1 MDTCTRSKVGQTK
14 PKVTVKKE
22 NISEG
27 LLSAMKSV
35 LQSRKELCSITDCLK
50 SGNKEDFIEV
60 SFHGLS
66 TEHGIRNIQGVTALY
81 VDVPELIQSPHLCN
95 LNENEVILMN
105 SGKENAKPSTAQVTQ
120 NVFSGSLCMMTSAPF
135 SLFKSDYLYVLLSKY
150 SAGVMYAIDQ
160 DCLRMNK
167 KEDHREDDDTNHSV
181 SSIEDDFVTA
191 FEHLDEEDPINTTD
205 SRGIQWGPSTNQRDA
220 ASQTQSPHCL
230 DISGTKIIF
239 SSVRRRSSIKST
251 VLMSY
256 LGHQD
261 YSSLAK
267 NTGNASSD
275 TWKHANCQDKNMFSP
290 SPTES
295 SESECSSP
303 SPIIFL
309 DEEGYQK
316 SLRAKLS
323 LPKIP
328 VGKDGVE
335 DSDSELSEFF
345 DSFDRFDELD
355 PYLEDNL
362 QVNKKPILDSPPK
375 KRKNAKVSVSTVCM
389 NPQKFKFD
397 RPTLS
402 ASIKKPTPRK
412 AESPFSSIVDVPES
426 PRMAKTG
433 SEDNGCLF
441 SPIRSSAFSPPGIA
455 IGSDSSLQPGS
466 QNEAASCK
474 EDSYLAFSN
483 YANRVCADMFDS
495 VLKTKP
501 SSELLKK
508 EPEKVT
514 KFKRKSN
521 KESERKIRTK
531 HKSIK
536 GGIQKFAADL
546 VEKSFGSAFKDL
558 QRGVSSCTS
567 ALCHLAARLT
577 SYVFQMAFYEIG
589 RRQAFSIKKRAIN
602 GLANLMV
609 SEVMTSALQEL
620 RYIKKQMVTN
630 AVTRFAAD
638 LAEELVFEG
647 IMEVCQFSHPPT
659 PNVSSDT
666 QYFDYEDVVVSS
678 YANDLSESVIQE
690 AFIELSQVNV
700 TFTTEAAI
708 SVSMDNL
715 KCVSSE
721 GINQSTQS
729 SSSYLGPSVPNFAS
743 PAPHESK
750 KDFTVHYALLFT
762 SGLMSSVPVPVAAKV
777 LSQHSVSNGHKDLST
792 NNMCIN
798 NADNYNFS
806 RKDFDELPFDEATLS
821 STKSCINNS
830 RQEQRYVDFVKEEV
844 DGVKPFSVTMVDMIV
859 NEAYDVI
866 KSSRAVEDY
875 AEMMTKRIIEI
886 PPKHLSLGGVSSPH
900 QFADEL
906 ANCACRHLSGK
917 NAQSLS
923 NRWGASKSNQDISAN
938 LVGYHTNSCA
948 QVEHAS
954 LNPCF
959 TAKPSTRDSKSG
971 SANEPATIALLGNSN
986 NGKASLGGLT
996 ARRNVE
1002 NNEAT
1007 DPSLFGLQ
1015 SCLPHINSFSSVM
1028 CNCGEDFFMGN
1039 RSSYKGSNVTLLPGT
1054 PPSTPLM
1061 SYDISPERS
1070 MRKLS
1075 KKLKGQLAKEF
1086 YPATPPST
1094 PHLSAYEHNSM
1105 KKDDFMLRLM
1115 RSLSEEVES
1124 SSSDESFEE
1133 YEVSTE
1139 TCRYAEY
1146 LSSNIISIATDMA
1159 AYSLAE
1165 DSVQGPPMKN
1175 RSQLSLL
1182 SDKWG
1187 YPAYMRNIT
1196 EDLLETLCSY
1206 ANCVAGEVISDAKE
1220 VLGSRKNS
1228 ACDLEYSSSQKSDK
1242 DCRPKER
1249 SHYSTS
1255 FKSSDAATLP
1265 LPHHYGGTGLTSKFP
1280 SCESVTEEYADHLIR
1295 VLKMEGGSSELI
1307 LDQYAGRLA
1316 YRAIKSG
1323 LQQASKTVK
1332 SKCNRKIMPRM
1343 KPESSSKDIFRLLG
1357 RTRHVGKD
1365 SRRQNNFILPSFTE
1379 NSAHKTEFNRL
1390 VHFAESLANTIT
1402 CDVKKRLKMSAT
1414 SLPKSLTDSCL
1425 YTKSKNDYVNGEIVK
1440 TSFPKAPLLFSCKQ
1454 KLYHS
1459 TGSLNDNGYSESF
1472 VQAIEQYACK
1482 VVDSTLEFSLER
1494 ARFQAMENR
1503 RKTDKDS
1510 NATKLVHSYGT
1521 ACRLCSAKEQQ
1532 GIPLSSCHFLL
1543 GHDVSR
1549 KIKQSAKPKQN
1560 TGQKSR
1566 LFHLNIPKIQI
1577 DLDKRAMFADK
1588 IVSAAIEKAE
1598 RELSSTSLAGD
1609 SGIGHDGVSFAESL
1623 TTEILMS
1630 AMKNIGH
1637 VVNIS
1642 SVGKDGFQSA
1652 DSVTSQ
1658 QTSASVGDDSTGS
1671 WSNLSFEDEHQDENS
1686 SFLHL
1691 SDSNGNSS
1699 SWSSLGLEGDM
1710 CEENVSF
1717 PPSDSDGAEEKDEEP
1732 KVTTEVVEKQCKILL
1747 IRNLDMGPNTVES
1760 QLRTILQWI
1769 AASECDILEL
1779 CFPENAIKDL
1789 LLLYRRIQEK
1799 GWKTSDLLQAV
1810 LQYCESSE
1818 MSSNLPSPLFSWL
1831 LEKV

>member
-1 MDTCTRSKVGQTK
+1 MDTCTRSQSGQVK
-14 PKVTVKKE
+14 PKISVKKE
-22 NISEG
+22 NMCEG
-27 LLSAMKSV
+27 LLSSMKSV
-35 LQSRKELCSITDCLK
+35 LQSRKELCSITDYLK
-50 SGNKEDFIEV
+50 SGKKEDFIKIT
-60 SFHGLS
+60 FLGLS
-66 TEHGIRNIQGVTALY
+66 RESGTKNIQGVTALY

-95 LNENEVILMN
+95 LNENEVILIKD
-105 SGKENAKPSTAQVTQ
+105 GKEVAKSNATQ
-120 NVFSGSLCMMTSAPF
+120 NFFSGSICMMTSAPL
-135 SLFKSDYLYVLLSKY
+135 SPFKTDHLLVLLSKY
-150 SAGVMYAIDQ
+150 SAGVRYAIEQ
-160 DCLRMNK
+160 DCLSKINK
-167 KEDHREDDDTNHSV
+167 KADHHEDDDTNHSV

-191 FEHLDEEDPINTTD
+191 FEHLDEEDPVNTND
-205 SRGIQWGPSTNQRDA
+205 SQDMHWGSSANQRDA
-220 ASQTQSPHCL
+220 ASQTQPSHCL

-251 VLMSY
+251 VLVNCV
-256 LGHQD
+256 GHQD
-261 YSSLAK
+261 ISALPKYG
-267 NTGNASSD
+267 GNITNSD
-275 TWKHANCQDKNMFSP
+275 TWKHGNGLDKNKFSP
-290 SPTES
+290 SPEDT

-316 SLRAKLS
+316 SLKAKLS

-335 DSDSELSEFF
+335 DSDSEISEFF

-355 PYLEDNL
+355 PSLEDNY
-362 QVNKKPILDSPPK
+362 QGIRKPVLESPPK
-375 KRKNAKVSVSTVCM
+375 KRKSAKVSVSTVCM

-402 ASIKKPTPRK
+402 ASIRKPTPRK
-412 AESPFSSIVDVPES
+412 AESPFSSVVDVPES
-426 PRMAKTG
+426 PRPAKTYV
-433 SEDNGCLF
+433 EDNGSLF
-441 SPIRSSAFSPPGIA
+441 SPIRSSAFSPPGVA
-455 IGSDSSLQPGS
+455 IGLDCSFQAAS
-466 QNEAASCK
+466 QNKAVSCK
-474 EDSYLAFSN
+474 GDSYVAFSN

-501 SSELLKK
+501 SSEFVKK
-508 EPEKVT
+508 EPEKVI
-514 KFKRKSN
+514 KLKRKSNN
-521 KESERKIRTK
+521 KESERKMKTK

-536 GGIQKFAADL
+536 GGIQKYAADL
-546 VEKSFGSAFKDL
+546 VEKSFGNAFKDL
-558 QRGVSSCTS
+558 QRGVTSCTS

-602 GLANLMV
+602 SLANLMV

-666 QYFDYEDVVVSS
+666 QSFDYEDVVVSS
-678 YANDLSESVIQE
+678 YAKDLSESVIQE

-715 KCVSSE
+715 KYVGSE
-721 GINQSTQS
+721 GKNQSTQS
-729 SSSYLGPSVPNFAS
+729 SSSFLTPVHNFAP
-743 PAPHESK
+743 PAPHGSK
-750 KDFTVHYALLFT
+750 KDCSVHYALLFT
-762 SGLMSSVPVPVAAKV
+762 SGLMSSVPVPVAARV
-777 LSQHSVSNGHKDLST
+777 LSQHSVSSDHTDMST

-798 NADNYNFS
+798 NVDNCFS
-806 RKDFDELPFDEATLS
+806 RKDINELPCDKVILS
-821 STKSCINNS
+821 SSKNCVSNR
-830 RQEQRYVDFVKEEV
+830 RQEQRYVDFIKEEA
-844 DGVKPFSVTMVDMIV
+844 DGVKTLAVTMVDMIV

-866 KSSRAVEDY
+866 KSARTVEDY
-875 AEMMTKRIIEI
+875 AEMTNRNIDI
-886 PPKHLSLGGVSSPH
+886 PPQDLSLEGASS
-900 QFADEL
+900 QLQSTDEL
-906 ANCACRHLSGK
+906 AKGACRHPSGK

-923 NRWGASKSNQDISAN
+923 SRWDASKSNLDISVS
-938 LVGYHTNSCA
+938 LVGHHTNSYA
-948 QVEHAS
+948 HIESAS
-954 LNPCF
+954 LNQCF
-959 TAKPSTRDSKSG
+959 PTRPSSRDSNSGFTSKPSSYTFV
-971 SANEPATIALLGNSN
+971 GNPN
-986 NGKASLGGLT
+986 NGNNKASLGG
-996 ARRNVE
+996 
-1002 NNEAT
+1002 AT
-1007 DPSLFGLQ
+1007 VRSGIESNDAIDPPFFGLP
-1015 SCLPHINSFSSVM
+1015 SCLPHFNSFSSVM
-1028 CNCGEDFFMGN
+1028 CSCGDKFLMEDKSFH
-1039 RSSYKGSNVTLLPGT
+1039 KGSNVTFLPGT
-1054 PPSTPLM
+1054 PPSTPLT
-1061 SYDISPERS
+1061 SYDVSPERS
-1070 MRKLS
+1070 MRKLN
-1075 KKLKGQLAKEF
+1075 KRLKGQLAKEF

-1094 PHLSAYEHNSM
+1094 PHLSVYEQNSM
-1105 KKDDFMLRLM
+1105 KKDDFMLKLM

-1124 SSSDESFEE
+1124 SSSDESSEE
-1133 YEVSTE
+1133 LEVSEE
-1139 TCRYAEY
+1139 TFRYAEY
-1146 LSSNIISIATDMA
+1146 LSSNIISMATNMA
-1159 AYSLAE
+1159 AYSLVDE
-1165 DSVQGPPMKN
+1165 SDQGPTMRN
-1175 RSQLSLL
+1175 RSQLSVL

-1187 YPAYMRNIT
+1187 YPAYMRNVT

-1206 ANCVAGEVISDAKE
+1206 ANCVAGEVINDAKE
-1220 VLGSRKNS
+1220 VLSSRKNS
-1228 ACDLEYSSSQKSDK
+1228 ACDLEYSSSQKKDK

-1249 SHYSTS
+1249 NHNYARFTS
-1255 FKSSDAATLP
+1255 FDAATLP
-1265 LPHHYGGTGLTSKFP
+1265 LPHYYGGAGLTSKYP

-1307 LDQYAGRLA
+1307 LDQYASRLV
-1316 YRAIKSG
+1316 YGAIKSG
-1323 LQQASKTVK
+1323 LQQASKTTK
-1332 SKCNRKIMPRM
+1332 LKCNKKIMPRM
-1343 KPESSSKDIFRLLG
+1343 RPDANSNKDIFRLLG
-1357 RTRHVGKD
+1357 RTHHAGKENQ
-1365 SRRQNNFILPSFTE
+1365 RQNSSILPSFTE
-1379 NSAHKTEFNRL
+1379 DSVHKTEFNRL
-1390 VHFAESLANTIT
+1390 IHFAESLANTIT
-1402 CDVKKRLKMSAT
+1402 CDVKKRLTFSAA

-1440 TSFPKAPLLFSCKQ
+1440 TSYPKAPLLFSHKQ

-1472 VQAIEQYACK
+1472 VHAIEQYACK

-1494 ARFQAMENR
+1494 ARLQALENR

-1510 NATKLVHSYGT
+1510 NAAKLVHSYGT
-1521 ACRLCSAKEQQ
+1521 ACRLCSAKELQ
-1532 GIPLSSCHFLL
+1532 GNPLSSCHFLI
-1543 GHDVSR
+1543 GHDISR
-1549 KIKQSAKPKQN
+1549 KIKQCAKSKQN

-1642 SVGKDGFQSA
+1642 SNGKDGFQSE
-1652 DSVTSQ
+1652 DSLASQ
-1658 QTSASVGDDSTGS
+1658 QTSVSIGDDSTGS
-1671 WSNLSFEDEHQDENS
+1671 WSNLSFEDEHQDESS

-1691 SDSNGNSS
+1691 
-1699 SWSSLGLEGDM
+1699 
-1710 CEENVSF
+1710 
-1717 PPSDSDGAEEKDEEP
+1717 SDSDGAEEKDEDP
-1732 KVTTEVVEKQCKILL
+1732 KETTEVVEQPRKILL
-1747 IRNLDMGPNTVES
+1747 IKNLDIGPSTAES

-1769 AASECDILEL
+1769 AASECDISEL
-1779 CFPENAIKDL
+1779 YFPENALKDL
-1789 LLLYRRIQEK
+1789 LLLFRRIREK
-1799 GWKTSDLLQAV
+1799 GWTTGDLLQAT

-1818 MSSNLPSPLFSWL
+1818 TSLNVSYPLFSWL

>member
-1 MDTCTRSKVGQTK
+1 M
-14 PKVTVKKE
+14 
-22 NISEG
+22 
-27 LLSAMKSV
+27 
-35 LQSRKELCSITDCLK
+35 
-50 SGNKEDFIEV
+50 
-60 SFHGLS
+60 
-66 TEHGIRNIQGVTALY
+66 
-81 VDVPELIQSPHLCN
+81 
-95 LNENEVILMN
+95 
-105 SGKENAKPSTAQVTQ
+105 
-120 NVFSGSLCMMTSAPF
+120 
-135 SLFKSDYLYVLLSKY
+135 
-150 SAGVMYAIDQ
+150 
-160 DCLRMNK
+160 
-167 KEDHREDDDTNHSV
+167 
-181 SSIEDDFVTA
+181 
-191 FEHLDEEDPINTTD
+191 
-205 SRGIQWGPSTNQRDA
+205 QWGSATNQRDA
-220 ASQTQSPHCL
+220 ASQTQPPNCL
-230 DISGTKIIF
+230 DISGAKIIF
-239 SSVRRRSSIKST
+239 GSVRRRSSIKST

-261 YSSLAK
+261 ISSLAK
-267 NTGNASSD
+267 SAGTTSCDA
-275 TWKHANCQDKNMFSP
+275 WKPENGQDKNTFSP
-290 SPTES
+290 SSPETS
-295 SESECSSP
+295 DSECSSP

-328 VGKDGVE
+328 VAKDDVE

-355 PYLEDNL
+355 PSLEDNF
-362 QVNKKPILDSPPK
+362 QINKKPVLASPPK

-397 RPTLS
+397 RPTMS

-412 AESPFSSIVDVPES
+412 AESPFNSIVDVPES
-426 PRMAKTG
+426 PRPAKTCA
-433 SEDNGCLF
+433 EDNGSLF
-441 SPIRSSAFSPPGIA
+441 SPIRSSAFSPPGIG
-455 IGSDSSLQPGS
+455 IGSESSLQPASKNG
-466 QNEAASCK
+466 AVSCK
-474 EDSYLAFSN
+474 DDSYVAFSN

-495 VLKTKP
+495 VLNSKP
-501 SSELLKK
+501 SSKQLVKK
-508 EPEKVT
+508 EPEKVIRL
-514 KFKRKSN
+514 KRKSN
-521 KESERKIRTK
+521 SKEPERKMKTK
-531 HKSIK
+531 HKSVK

-666 QYFDYEDVVVSS
+666 QYFDYENVIVSS
-678 YANDLSESVIQE
+678 YAKDLSETVIQE

-715 KCVSSE
+715 KYVGSE

-729 SSSYLGPSVPNFAS
+729 SSSFPGPSVP
-743 PAPHESK
+743 HEPK
-750 KDFTVHYALLFT
+750 RDFTVHYALLFT

-777 LSQHSVSNGHKDLST
+777 LSQHSISNDHTDLST

-798 NADNYNFS
+798 NADHYHFS
-806 RKDFDELPFDEATLS
+806 RKDFDELPSDKAFLS
-821 STKSCINNS
+821 SSTCCVNGSQ
-830 RQEQRYVDFVKEEV
+830 QEQRYVDFIKEES

-866 KSSRAVEDY
+866 KSTTTVEDY

-886 PPKHLSLGGVSSPH
+886 PPQHLSLGGGSSQH
-900 QFADEL
+900 QFSDEL
-906 ANCACRHLSGK
+906 AKGACRYPSGK

-923 NRWGASKSNQDISAN
+923 NSWDSSKFNRDISVN
-938 LVGYHTNSCA
+938 LVGYHTNSCV

-959 TAKPSTRDSKSG
+959 TAKSSTSDIKSG
-971 SANEPATIALLGNSN
+971 SASKHALNTFLSNSN
-986 NGKASLGGLT
+986 NANNNTGLKGLV
-996 ARRNVE
+996 ARENVE
-1002 NNEAT
+1002 SKAT
-1007 DPSLFGLQ
+1007 DSPLFGLQ
-1015 SCLPHINSFSSVM
+1015 SCFPHINSFSSVM
-1028 CNCGEDFFMGN
+1028 CSCGDDFFMEDRN
-1039 RSSYKGSNVTLLPGT
+1039 TPKGSSVTLLPGT

-1061 SYDISPERS
+1061 SYEISPERS

-1075 KKLKGQLAKEF
+1075 KRLKGQLAKEF

-1094 PHLSAYEHNSM
+1094 PHLSAHENNNM
-1105 KKDDFMLRLM
+1105 KKDDFMLKLM

-1124 SSSDESFEE
+1124 SSSDESLEE
-1133 YEVSTE
+1133 IEVSEE

-1146 LSSNIISIATDMA
+1146 LSSNIISVATDVA
-1159 AYSLAE
+1159 AYSLVDE
-1165 DSVQGPPMKN
+1165 SVQGPPLKN
-1175 RSQLSLL
+1175 KSQLSLL

-1196 EDLLETLCSY
+1196 EELLETLCSY

-1220 VLGSRKNS
+1220 VLSSRKNS
-1228 ACDLEYSSSQKSDK
+1228 ACDLEFSSSQKSDK

-1249 SHYSTS
+1249 SHHYTS

-1265 LPHHYGGTGLTSKFP
+1265 LPHHFGGGGLTSKYP

-1295 VLKMEGGSSELI
+1295 VLKMEGGSNELI
-1307 LDQYAGRLA
+1307 LDQYASRLA

-1323 LQQASKTVK
+1323 LQQASKTIK
-1332 SKCNRKIMPRM
+1332 LKCNRKVMPRI
-1343 KPESSSKDIFRLLG
+1343 KPEASSNKDIFRLLG
-1357 RTRHVGKD
+1357 RTHHAGKD
-1365 SRRQNNFILPSFTE
+1365 SRRQSNVLFPSFTE
-1379 NSAHKTEFNRL
+1379 DPAHKAEFNRL
-1390 VHFAESLANTIT
+1390 IHFAESLANTIT
-1402 CDVKKRLKMSAT
+1402 CDVKKRLKVSTT

-1440 TSFPKAPLLFSCKQ
+1440 NSFPKTPLLFSHKQ

-1459 TGSLNDNGYSESF
+1459 TGSLNDNGYSENF
-1472 VQAIEQYACK
+1472 IQAIEQYACK

-1494 ARFQAMENR
+1494 ARLQAMENR
-1503 RKTDKDS
+1503 RRADKDS
-1510 NATKLVHSYGT
+1510 NAAKLVHSYGT

-1532 GIPLSSCHFLL
+1532 GNPLSSCHFLL

-1549 KIKQSAKPKQN
+1549 KIKQCAKSKQS

-1598 RELSSTSLAGD
+1598 RELSNTSLAGD
-1609 SGIGHDGVSFAESL
+1609 SGIGHDGVGFAESL

-1637 VVNIS
+1637 VVN
-1642 SVGKDGFQSA
+1642 
-1652 DSVTSQ
+1652 
-1658 QTSASVGDDSTGS
+1658 
-1671 WSNLSFEDEHQDENS
+1671 
-1686 SFLHL
+1686 
-1691 SDSNGNSS
+1691 
-1699 SWSSLGLEGDM
+1699 
-1710 CEENVSF
+1710 
-1717 PPSDSDGAEEKDEEP
+1717 
-1732 KVTTEVVEKQCKILL
+1732 
-1747 IRNLDMGPNTVES
+1747 
-1760 QLRTILQWI
+1760 LR
-1769 AASECDILEL
+1769 
-1779 CFPENAIKDL
+1779 
-1789 LLLYRRIQEK
+1789 
-1799 GWKTSDLLQAV
+1799 
-1810 LQYCESSE
+1810 
-1818 MSSNLPSPLFSWL
+1818 
-1831 LEKV
+1831 

>member
-1 MDTCTRSKVGQTK
+1 MDTCTRSQGGQMK
-14 PKVTVKKE
+14 PKISVKKE
-22 NISEG
+22 NINEG
-27 LLSAMKSV
+27 MLSSMKSV

-50 SGNKEDFIEV
+50 NGNKEDFIE
-60 SFHGLS
+60 
-66 TEHGIRNIQGVTALY
+66 GVTALY

-95 LNENEVILMN
+95 LNDNEVILMKD
-105 SGKENAKPSTAQVTQ
+105 GKEAAKSSATQ
-120 NVFSGSLCMMTSAPF
+120 NFFSGSVCMMTMAPF
-135 SLFKSDYLYVLLSKY
+135 SFFKSDYLYVLLSKY
-150 SAGVMYAIDQ
+150 SAGVRNAVDQ
-160 DCLRMNK
+160 DCLKMNK
-167 KEDHREDDDTNHSV
+167 TDHHEDDDTNHSV

-205 SRGIQWGPSTNQRDA
+205 SQGLHWGSSKNQRDA
-220 ASQTQSPHCL
+220 ASQTQPPNCL
-230 DISGTKIIF
+230 DLSGAKIIF
-239 SSVRRRSSIKST
+239 GSVRRRSSIKST

-261 YSSLAK
+261 ISSLAESAGS
-267 NTGNASSD
+267 TSCDA
-275 TWKHANCQDKNMFSP
+275 WKHGNGQDKNKFSP
-290 SPTES
+290 SSAES
-295 SESECSSP
+295 SDSECSSP

-355 PYLEDNL
+355 PSLEDNF
-362 QVNKKPILDSPPK
+362 QITKKPVLASPPK

-426 PRMAKTG
+426 PRLTKTCA
-433 SEDNGCLF
+433 EDNGSLF
-441 SPIRSSAFSPPGIA
+441 SPVRSSAFSPPGTI
-455 IGSDSSLQPGS
+455 IGSEGSLQPPSKNGTL
-466 QNEAASCK
+466 SCK
-474 EDSYLAFSN
+474 DDSYVAFSN

-495 VLKTKP
+495 VLKSKP
-501 SSELLKK
+501 SSELVKK
-508 EPEKVT
+508 EPEKVIRL
-514 KFKRKSN
+514 KRKSN
-521 KESERKIRTK
+521 GKEPERKMKTK

-620 RYIKKQMVTN
+620 RYIKKQMITN

-666 QYFDYEDVVVSS
+666 QHFDYENVIVSS
-678 YANDLSESVIQE
+678 YAKDLSESVIQE

-715 KCVSSE
+715 KCVSTE

-729 SSSYLGPSVPNFAS
+729 SSSSPGPSVP
-743 PAPHESK
+743 HESK
-750 KDFTVHYALLFT
+750 RDFTVHYALLFT

-777 LSQHSVSNGHKDLST
+777 LSQHSISNDHTDLST

-798 NADNYNFS
+798 NADHYHFS
-806 RKDFDELPFDEATLS
+806 RKDFDEIPPDKTFLS
-821 STKSCINNS
+821 SSTCCVNGSQ
-830 RQEQRYVDFVKEEV
+830 QEQRYVDFIKEEA

-866 KSSRAVEDY
+866 KSARTVDDY

-886 PPKHLSLGGVSSPH
+886 PPQHLSLGGGSSQH
-900 QFADEL
+900 QFADVL
-906 ANCACRHLSGK
+906 AKGACRFPNEK

-923 NRWGASKSNQDISAN
+923 NKWDSSKSNRDITAN
-938 LVGYHTNSCA
+938 LIGYHTNCV
-948 QVEHAS
+948 QLEHAS

-959 TAKPSTRDSKSG
+959 TAKSSARDSKSG
-971 SANEPATIALLGNSN
+971 SASKHALNTFLSNSN
-986 NGKASLGGLT
+986 NGNNNTSLKGLA
-996 ARRNVE
+996 ARESAE
-1002 NNEAT
+1002 NKAT
-1007 DPSLFGLQ
+1007 DPSLFELQ
-1015 SCLPHINSFSSVM
+1015 SCFPHINSFSSVM
-1028 CNCGEDFFMGN
+1028 CSCGDDFFMEDRN
-1039 RSSYKGSNVTLLPGT
+1039 THKGSNVTLLPGT

-1061 SYDISPERS
+1061 SYEISPERS

-1075 KKLKGQLAKEF
+1075 KRLKGQLAKEF

-1094 PHLSAYEHNSM
+1094 PHLSAHENNNM
-1105 KKDDFMLRLM
+1105 KKDDFMLKLM

-1124 SSSDESFEE
+1124 SSSDESLEE
-1133 YEVSTE
+1133 IEVSEE

-1159 AYSLAE
+1159 AYSLVDE
-1165 DSVQGPPMKN
+1165 SVQGPPMKN
-1175 RSQLSLL
+1175 KSQLSLL

-1196 EDLLETLCSY
+1196 EELLETLCSY

-1228 ACDLEYSSSQKSDK
+1228 ACDLDFSSSQKSDK

-1249 SHYSTS
+1249 GHNHTS

-1265 LPHHYGGTGLTSKFP
+1265 LPHHFGGAGLTSKYP

-1295 VLKMEGGSSELI
+1295 VLKMEGESSELI

-1323 LQQASKTVK
+1323 LQQASKTIK
-1332 SKCNRKIMPRM
+1332 LKCNRKIMPRI
-1343 KPESSSKDIFRLLG
+1343 KPEASSNKDIFRLLG
-1357 RTRHVGKD
+1357 RTHHAGKD
-1365 SRRQNNFILPSFTE
+1365 SRRPSTILFPSFTE
-1379 NSAHKTEFNRL
+1379 DPAHKAEFNRL
-1390 VHFAESLANTIT
+1390 IHFAESLANTIT
-1402 CDVKKRLKMSAT
+1402 CDVKKRLKMSST

-1440 TSFPKAPLLFSCKQ
+1440 NSFPKTPLLFSHKQ

-1459 TGSLNDNGYSESF
+1459 TGSLNDNGYSENF
-1472 VQAIEQYACK
+1472 IQAIEQYACK

-1494 ARFQAMENR
+1494 ARLQAMESR
-1503 RKTDKDS
+1503 RKADKDS
-1510 NATKLVHSYGT
+1510 SAAKLVHSYGT

-1532 GIPLSSCHFLL
+1532 GNPLSSCHFLL

-1549 KIKQSAKPKQN
+1549 KIKQCAKSKQN
-1560 TGQKSR
+1560 TAQKSR

-1609 SGIGHDGVSFAESL
+1609 NGIGHDGVGFAESL

-1637 VVNIS
+1637 VVNLSAI
-1642 SVGKDGFQSA
+1642 GKEGFQSV

-1658 QTSASVGDDSTGS
+1658 QTSVSIGDDSTGS
-1671 WSNLSFEDEHQDENS
+1671 WSNLSFEDEHQDESS

-1710 CEENVSF
+1710 CEENLSF
-1717 PPSDSDGAEEKDEEP
+1717 PPSDSDGAEEKDEGP
-1732 KVTTEVVEKQCKILL
+1732 KVTSEVVEQQRKILL
-1747 IRNLDMGPNTVES
+1747 IRNIDMGPNTVES

-1769 AASECDILEL
+1769 AASECDISGL
-1779 CFPENAIKDL
+1779 CFPESATKDL
-1789 LLLYRRIQEK
+1789 ILLYKRIREK
-1799 GWKTSDLLQAV
+1799 GWKTGDLLQAV

-1818 MSSNLPSPLFSWL
+1818 MSSNLPNPLFVWL
-1831 LEKV
+1831 LEKI

>member
-1 MDTCTRSKVGQTK
+1 MDTCTRSQGSQMK
-14 PKVTVKKE
+14 PKVSVKKE

-27 LLSAMKSV
+27 LLSSVKSV

-50 SGNKEDFIEV
+50 SCNKEDFIEIT
-60 SFHGLS
+60 FLGLS
-66 TEHGIRNIQGVTALY
+66 RESGLRNIQGITALY
-81 VDVPELIQSPHLCN
+81 VDVPELLQSPHLCN
-95 LNENEVILMN
+95 LNENEVILMKD
-105 SGKENAKPSTAQVTQ
+105 GKEAAKSSTMQ
-120 NVFSGSLCMMTSAPF
+120 NYFSGSLCMMTSAPL
-135 SLFKSDYLYVLLSKY
+135 SLFKSDYVYVLLSKY
-150 SAGVMYAIDQ
+150 SAGVQYAVDQ
-160 DCLRMNK
+160 GGLNQK
-167 KEDHREDDDTNHSV
+167 ADHHEDDDTNHSV

-191 FEHLDEEDPINTTD
+191 FEHLDEEDPINTND
-205 SRGIQWGPSTNQRDA
+205 LQGLQWGSSTNQRDA
-220 ASQTQSPHCL
+220 ASQTQPSHCL
-230 DISGTKIIF
+230 DITGSKIIF
-239 SSVRRRSSIKST
+239 SSVHRRSSIKST

-261 YSSLAK
+261 LPLLPKNVGNTSCDAWKHGNCQGK
-267 NTGNASSD
+267 NTI
-275 TWKHANCQDKNMFSP
+275 SP
-290 SPTES
+290 SSAETS
-295 SESECSSP
+295 DSECSSP

-328 VGKDGVE
+328 VGKEGVE
-335 DSDSELSEFF
+335 DSDSEISEFF

-355 PYLEDNL
+355 PCLEDND
-362 QVNKKPILDSPPK
+362 NKPILGSPPK
-375 KRKNAKVSVSTVCM
+375 KRKHAKVSVSTVCM

-412 AESPFSSIVDVPES
+412 AESPFSSIMNVPES
-426 PRMAKTG
+426 PRPAKTCA
-433 SEDNGCLF
+433 EDNGSLF
-441 SPIRSSAFSPPGIA
+441 SPIRSSAFSPPGSA
-455 IGSDSSLQPGS
+455 IGSEGSFQPAS

-474 EDSYLAFSN
+474 GKSYVAFSN

-495 VLKTKP
+495 VLKPKP
-501 SSELLKK
+501 SSELAKK
-508 EPEKVT
+508 EPERFIKL
-514 KFKRKSN
+514 KRKSNN
-521 KESERKIRTK
+521 KESERRMKTK

-589 RRQAFSIKKRAIN
+589 RRQAFSIKKQAIN

-666 QYFDYEDVVVSS
+666 QAFDYEDVVVSS
-678 YANDLSESVIQE
+678 YAKDLSESVIQE

-715 KCVSSE
+715 KYVGSE
-721 GINQSTQS
+721 GLHQSTPS
-729 SSSYLGPSVPNFAS
+729 SSSSLCVHNLAS
-743 PAPHESK
+743 PAPNEPK
-750 KDFTVHYALLFT
+750 RDFTVHYALLFT

-777 LSQHSVSNGHKDLST
+777 LSQHSISTDHTDLST
-792 NNMCIN
+792 NNMCMN
-798 NADNYNFS
+798 NADNHNFS
-806 RKDFDELPFDEATLS
+806 RKDFDGLPSDKAIFSAFT
-821 STKSCINNS
+821 SCVNGS
-830 RQEQRYVDFVKEEV
+830 QQEQRYVDFIKEDA

-866 KSSRAVEDY
+866 KSAKTVEDY
-875 AEMMTKRIIEI
+875 ADMMTKRIIEI
-886 PPKHLSLGGVSSPH
+886 PPQHRSLEGGAPQQ
-900 QFADEL
+900 QFANDL
-906 ANCACRHLSGK
+906 AKGASWHPSGK

-923 NRWGASKSNQDISAN
+923 NRWDASKCNCDISVN
-938 LVGYHTNSCA
+938 FLGYHT
-948 QVEHAS
+948 QVEHTS

-959 TAKPSTRDSKSG
+959 TAKSSAKDRKSG
-971 SANEPATIALLGNSN
+971 SANKHASLTLLGNSN
-986 NGKASLGGLT
+986 NANNKASLGGLT
-996 ARRNVE
+996 ARLSVDNSEV
-1002 NNEAT
+1002 T
-1007 DPSLFGLQ
+1007 DPPLFGLQ
-1015 SCLPHINSFSSVM
+1015 SCFPHINSFSSVL
-1028 CNCGEDFFMGN
+1028 CTCGDDFFMEDRN
-1039 RSSYKGSNVTLLPGT
+1039 SHNGSNVTLLPGT

-1061 SYDISPERS
+1061 SYDMSPVKS

-1075 KKLKGQLAKEF
+1075 KRLKGQLAKEF
-1086 YPATPPST
+1086 YPSTPPST
-1094 PHLSAYEHNSM
+1094 PHLSAYEQNNM
-1105 KKDDFMLRLM
+1105 KKDDFMLKLM

-1124 SSSDESFEE
+1124 SSSDESSEE
-1133 YEVSTE
+1133 FEVSEE
-1139 TCRYAEY
+1139 TCQYAEY

-1159 AYSLAE
+1159 ASSLVDE
-1165 DSVQGPPMKN
+1165 SVQAPPMRN
-1175 RSQLSLL
+1175 RSQLSIL

-1228 ACDLEYSSSQKSDK
+1228 ACDLEYSNSRKSDK

-1249 SHYSTS
+1249 GHNYTS
-1255 FKSSDAATLP
+1255 FKSSDATTLP
-1265 LPHHYGGTGLTSKFP
+1265 LPHYGGGGLTSKYP

-1307 LDQYAGRLA
+1307 MDQYASRLV
-1316 YRAIKSG
+1316 YRAMKSG

-1332 SKCNRKIMPRM
+1332 LKCNRKIMPRM
-1343 KPESSSKDIFRLLG
+1343 KPEASSNKDLFRLLG
-1357 RTRHVGKD
+1357 RTHHAGKD
-1365 SRRQNNFILPSFTE
+1365 RRQSNVILPSFTDD
-1379 NSAHKTEFNRL
+1379 SAHKTEFNRL
-1390 VHFAESLANTIT
+1390 IHFAESLANTIT
-1402 CDVKKRLKMSAT
+1402 CDVKKRLKLSAA

-1425 YTKSKNDYVNGEIVK
+1425 YTKSRNDYVSGEIVK
-1440 TSFPKAPLLFSCKQ
+1440 TSFPKTPLLFSHKQ

-1472 VQAIEQYACK
+1472 IQAIEQYACK

-1494 ARFQAMENR
+1494 ARLQAMENR

-1510 NATKLVHSYGT
+1510 NAAKLVHSYGT

-1532 GIPLSSCHFLL
+1532 GNPLSSCHFLL

-1549 KIKQSAKPKQN
+1549 KIKQCAKSKQN
-1560 TGQKSR
+1560 SGQKSR

-1598 RELSSTSLAGD
+1598 RELSNTSLAGD

-1630 AMKNIGH
+1630 AMKNIGQ

-1642 SVGKDGFQSA
+1642 SIGKDGFQSV

-1658 QTSASVGDDSTGS
+1658 QTSVSVGDDSTGS
-1671 WSNLSFEDEHQDENS
+1671 WSNLSFEDEHQDESS

-1717 PPSDSDGAEEKDEEP
+1717 PPSDSDGAEEKDEDL
-1732 KVTTEVVEKQCKILL
+1732 KVTTEVGGQQRKSLL
-1747 IRNLDMGPNTVES
+1747 IRNLDLGPSTVES
-1760 QLRTILQWI
+1760 QMRTILQWI
-1769 AASECDILEL
+1769 AASECDISEL
-1779 CFPENAIKDL
+1779 YFPENAIKDHL
-1789 LLLYRRIQEK
+1789 LLFRRIREK
-1799 GWKTSDLLQAV
+1799 GWKTGDLLQAV

-1818 MSSNLPSPLFSWL
+1818 TSLHLPNPLFGWL

>member
-1 MDTCTRSKVGQTK
+1 MDTCTRSQVGQMK

-50 SGNKEDFIEV
+50 SGNKEDFIEIT
-60 SFHGLS
+60 FLGLS

-95 LNENEVILMN
+95 LNENEVIFMN
-105 SGKENAKPSTAQVTQ
+105 NGKVNAKPSTAQVTQ
-120 NVFSGSLCMMTSAPF
+120 NAFSGSLCMMTSAPF
-135 SLFKSDYLYVLLSKY
+135 SLFKRDYLYVLLSKF
-150 SAGVMYAIDQ
+150 SAGVLYAIDQ

-167 KEDHREDDDTNHSV
+167 KEDHHEDDDTNHSV

-205 SRGIQWGPSTNQRDA
+205 RQGMQWGPSTNQRDA

-256 LGHQD
+256 LEHQD

-267 NTGNASSD
+267 NTGNASCD

-295 SESECSSP
+295 YESDCSSP

-362 QVNKKPILDSPPK
+362 QVNKKPYLDSPPK

-426 PRMAKTG
+426 PRLTKTG
-433 SEDNGCLF
+433 SEDNGSLF

-455 IGSDSSLQPGS
+455 IGSDGPLQPGS
-466 QNEAASCK
+466 QSETASSK
-474 EDSYLAFSN
+474 ADSYVAFNN

-567 ALCHLAARLT
+567 ALCHLASRLT

-647 IMEVCQFSHPPT
+647 IMEVCQFSHPAT
-659 PNVSSDT
+659 PNVSADT

-678 YANDLSESVIQE
+678 YAKDLSESVIQE

-729 SSSYLGPSVPNFAS
+729 SSSYLGPSNLAS

-750 KDFTVHYALLFT
+750 RDFTVHYALLFT

-806 RKDFDELPFDEATLS
+806 RKDFDELPFD
-821 STKSCINNS
+821 NS

-875 AEMMTKRIIEI
+875 AAMMTKRIIEI
-886 PPKHLSLGGVSSPH
+886 PPKHLLLGGGSPPH
-900 QFADEL
+900 QFSDEL
-906 ANCACRHLSGK
+906 ANCACRHPNEK

-923 NRWGASKSNQDISAN
+923 NRWGSSKSNQDI
-938 LVGYHTNSCA
+938 
-948 QVEHAS
+948 VEHAS
-954 LNPCF
+954 LSPYF
-959 TAKPSTRDSKSG
+959 TAKPSTRDRKSG

-986 NGKASLGGLT
+986 NGNNKASLGGLT
-996 ARRNVE
+996 ARRIVE

-1007 DPSLFGLQ
+1007 DPPVFGLQ

-1028 CNCGEDFFMGN
+1028 CSCGEDFFMGN
-1039 RSSYKGSNVTLLPGT
+1039 RSSYKSSNVTLLPGT

-1061 SYDISPERS
+1061 SYDTSPERS

-1075 KKLKGQLAKEF
+1075 KQLKGQLAKEF

-1094 PHLSAYEHNSM
+1094 PHLSAYEHNGM

-1165 DSVQGPPMKN
+1165 ESAQGPPMKN

-1196 EDLLETLCSY
+1196 EDLLGTLCSY

-1220 VLGSRKNS
+1220 VLSSRKNS
-1228 ACDLEYSSSQKSDK
+1228 ACDLEYSGSQKSDK

-1249 SHYSTS
+1249 SHYFTS
-1255 FKSSDAATLP
+1255 FISSDAATLP
-1265 LPHHYGGTGLTSKFP
+1265 LPHHYGGAGLTSKFP

-1332 SKCNRKIMPRM
+1332 SKSNRKIMPRM
-1343 KPESSSKDIFRLLG
+1343 KPESSSNKDIFRLLG
-1357 RTRHVGKD
+1357 RTRHAGKD
-1365 SRRQNNFILPSFTE
+1365 SRRQNNFNLPSFTE
-1379 NSAHKTEFNRL
+1379 NSAHKAEFNRL

-1425 YTKSKNDYVNGEIVK
+1425 YTKSKSDYVNGEIVK
-1440 TSFPKAPLLFSCKQ
+1440 TSFSKTPLLFSCKQ

-1503 RKTDKDS
+1503 RKTDKDL

-1630 AMKNIGH
+1630 AMRNIGH

-1652 DSVTSQ
+1652 DSMTSQ
-1658 QTSASVGDDSTGS
+1658 QTSVSVGDDSTGS
-1671 WSNLSFEDEHQDENS
+1671 WSNLSFEDEHQDESS

-1691 SDSNGNSS
+1691 
-1699 SWSSLGLEGDM
+1699 
-1710 CEENVSF
+1710 
-1717 PPSDSDGAEEKDEEP
+1717 SDSDGAEEKDEH
-1732 KVTTEVVEKQCKILL
+1732 KVTTEVEKRCKILL
-1747 IRNLDMGPNTVES
+1747 IRNIDMGPNTVES

-1779 CFPENAIKDL
+1779 CFHENAIKDL

-1831 LEKV
+1831 LEIV

>member
-1 MDTCTRSKVGQTK
+1 
-14 PKVTVKKE
+14 
-22 NISEG
+22 
-27 LLSAMKSV
+27 
-35 LQSRKELCSITDCLK
+35 
-50 SGNKEDFIEV
+50 
-60 SFHGLS
+60 
-66 TEHGIRNIQGVTALY
+66 
-81 VDVPELIQSPHLCN
+81 
-95 LNENEVILMN
+95 
-105 SGKENAKPSTAQVTQ
+105 
-120 NVFSGSLCMMTSAPF
+120 
-135 SLFKSDYLYVLLSKY
+135 
-150 SAGVMYAIDQ
+150 
-160 DCLRMNK
+160 
-167 KEDHREDDDTNHSV
+167 
-181 SSIEDDFVTA
+181 
-191 FEHLDEEDPINTTD
+191 
-205 SRGIQWGPSTNQRDA
+205 
-220 ASQTQSPHCL
+220 
-230 DISGTKIIF
+230 
-239 SSVRRRSSIKST
+239 
-251 VLMSY
+251 
-256 LGHQD
+256 
-261 YSSLAK
+261 
-267 NTGNASSD
+267 
-275 TWKHANCQDKNMFSP
+275 
-290 SPTES
+290 
-295 SESECSSP
+295 
-303 SPIIFL
+303 
-309 DEEGYQK
+309 
-316 SLRAKLS
+316 
-323 LPKIP
+323 
-328 VGKDGVE
+328 
-335 DSDSELSEFF
+335 
-345 DSFDRFDELD
+345 
-355 PYLEDNL
+355 
-362 QVNKKPILDSPPK
+362 
-375 KRKNAKVSVSTVCM
+375 
-389 NPQKFKFD
+389 
-397 RPTLS
+397 
-402 ASIKKPTPRK
+402 
-412 AESPFSSIVDVPES
+412 
-426 PRMAKTG
+426 
-433 SEDNGCLF
+433 
-441 SPIRSSAFSPPGIA
+441 
-455 IGSDSSLQPGS
+455 
-466 QNEAASCK
+466 
-474 EDSYLAFSN
+474 
-483 YANRVCADMFDS
+483 
-495 VLKTKP
+495 
-501 SSELLKK
+501 
-508 EPEKVT
+508 
-514 KFKRKSN
+514 
-521 KESERKIRTK
+521 
-531 HKSIK
+531 
-536 GGIQKFAADL
+536 
-546 VEKSFGSAFKDL
+546 
-558 QRGVSSCTS
+558 
-567 ALCHLAARLT
+567 
-577 SYVFQMAFYEIG
+577 MAFYEIG

-715 KCVSSE
+715 KYVGSE

-729 SSSYLGPSVPNFAS
+729 SSSYPS
-743 PAPHESK
+743 PAVHNLSSPATQESK
-750 KDFTVHYALLFT
+750 RDFTVHYALLFT
-762 SGLMSSVPVPVAAKV
+762 SGLISSVPVPVAAKV
-777 LSQHSVSNGHKDLST
+777 LSQHSVSSDHKDLST

-806 RKDFDELPFDEATLS
+806 RKDYDELPSDNAILPS
-821 STKSCINNS
+821 SKCINNS
-830 RQEQRYVDFVKEEV
+830 RQEQRYVDFVKAEA

-866 KSSRAVEDY
+866 KSSRTVEDY

-886 PPKHLSLGGVSSPH
+886 PPKHLSIGGGSSQH
-900 QFADEL
+900 QFADEFSKG
-906 ANCACRHLSGK
+906 ACRHSSGK

-923 NRWGASKSNQDISAN
+923 NKWSASKSNQDISVN
-938 LVGYHTNSCA
+938 LVGYHTNSCV
-948 QVEHAS
+948 QVEHAC

-959 TAKPSTRDSKSG
+959 TAKPSARDSKSG
-971 SANEPATIALLGNSN
+971 SASKPAPFAPLGNSN
-986 NGKASLGGLT
+986 NGNNKSSMGGLT
-996 ARRNVE
+996 ARRSVE

-1007 DPSLFGLQ
+1007 DTPLFGLQ

-1028 CNCGEDFFMGN
+1028 CSCGDNFFMED
-1039 RSSYKGSNVTLLPGT
+1039 RSSYKGSNGTLLPGT

-1061 SYDISPERS
+1061 SSDISPERS
-1070 MRKLS
+1070 LRKLS

-1105 KKDDFMLRLM
+1105 KKDDFMLKLM

-1133 YEVSTE
+1133 YEVSEE

-1165 DSVQGPPMKN
+1165 ESVQGPTMKN
-1175 RSQLSLL
+1175 SSQLSIL

-1228 ACDLEYSSSQKSDK
+1228 CDLEYSSSQKPDK

-1249 SHYSTS
+1249 GHNFTS

-1265 LPHHYGGTGLTSKFP
+1265 LPHYYGGAGLTSKFP

-1307 LDQYAGRLA
+1307 LDQYASRLA

-1323 LQQASKTVK
+1323 LQQASKTIK
-1332 SKCNRKIMPRM
+1332 TKCNRKIMPRM
-1343 KPESSSKDIFRLLG
+1343 KPESSSNKDIFRLFG
-1357 RTRHVGKD
+1357 RTHHVGKD
-1365 SRRQNNFILPSFTE
+1365 NRRQNNVLLPSFTE
-1379 NSAHKTEFNRL
+1379 NSAHKAEFNRL
-1390 VHFAESLANTIT
+1390 IHFAESLANTIT
-1402 CDVKKRLKMSAT
+1402 CDVKKRLKMSSA

-1440 TSFPKAPLLFSCKQ
+1440 TSFPKTPLLFSRKQ

-1472 VQAIEQYACK
+1472 IQAIEQYACK

-1494 ARFQAMENR
+1494 ARLQAMENR
-1503 RKTDKDS
+1503 RKPDKDS

-1549 KIKQSAKPKQN
+1549 KIKQSAKSKQN

-1588 IVSAAIEKAE
+1588 IVSAAFEKAE

-1642 SVGKDGFQSA
+1642 SVGKDGFQSV

-1658 QTSASVGDDSTGS
+1658 QTSVSIGDDSTGS
-1671 WSNLSFEDEHQDENS
+1671 WSNLSFEDEHQDES

-1691 SDSNGNSS
+1691 
-1699 SWSSLGLEGDM
+1699 
-1710 CEENVSF
+1710 
-1717 PPSDSDGAEEKDEEP
+1717 SDSDGAEEKDEEP
-1732 KVTTEVVEKQCKILL
+1732 KVTTEVVEKQRKILL

-1769 AASECDILEL
+1769 AASECDIMEL
-1779 CFPENAIKDL
+1779 CFPENAVKDL
-1789 LLLYRRIQEK
+1789 LLLFRRIREK
-1799 GWKTSDLLQAV
+1799 GWKTGDLLQAV

-1818 MSSNLPSPLFSWL
+1818 MSSNLPNPLFSWL